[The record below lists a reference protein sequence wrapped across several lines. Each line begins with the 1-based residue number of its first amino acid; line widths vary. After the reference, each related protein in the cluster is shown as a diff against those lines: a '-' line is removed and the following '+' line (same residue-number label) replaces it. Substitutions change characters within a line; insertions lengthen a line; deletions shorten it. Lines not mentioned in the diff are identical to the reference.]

1 LHKGIFR
8 TMRALVLFLF
18 LLPFSSSAQPLFLCR
33 PLQGATTDS
42 TAKLWVEVAPKVI
55 KLEAKCTHG
64 DVTDFSTT
72 FSFNDAVS
80 YFRPVTIDI
89 NSLAPGN
96 AYTYTLTAYSNEG
109 SEAISGN
116 LRNSTTDVWQAQQ
129 PNKSFSFITGS
140 CAFLDDHSWE
150 KTGVLY
156 KGDTSIF
163 YRMAHTPSD
172 FMLWLGDNWYTG
184 EGEYNTEF
192 GLLNKAH
199 WTRVSPVM
207 QMLQSSMP
215 HYAIW
220 DDHDYGPDD
229 AGASYQLSKASR
241 GVFMKYWPNPSYGEG
256 GEGIYTKFNYN
267 GVAFF
272 LMDDRSFRSDEG
284 KASYLD
290 FSKRMFGQHQME
302 WLKRSL
308 LENRDAPF
316 KIIATGT
323 QVLAHHANRDCMRRF
338 PLEFKE
344 LMRFIADNHIN
355 GVVFLTGDRHF
366 SEIVKEERKGH
377 YPLYD
382 ITISSF
388 SSTTE
393 HPKQHERKDKH
404 IVPGTLYEDHNF
416 AHFSIIDG
424 KKLHVDIINTEGQ
437 TVSQWEVN
445 ADQLAD

>member
-1 LHKGIFR
+1 MKYLIPI
-8 TMRALVLFLF
+8 LL
-18 LLPFSSSAQPLFLCR
+18 LLPLTLQAQPMFLCQ
-33 PLQGATTDS
+33 PMQGATTDS
-42 TAKLWVEVAPKVI
+42 TATLWLEVDPGVT
-55 KLEAKCTHG
+55 KLEVKCFHDDIG
-64 DVTDFSTT
+64 DFYQT
-72 FSFNDAVS
+72 FSFTDLVS
-80 YFRPVTIDI
+80 YFRPVTIQM
-89 NSLAPGN
+89 NGFRPGN
-96 AYTYTLTAYSNEG
+96 NYTYTLTAYSNEK
-109 SEAISGN
+109 SESITGKLKNA
-116 LRNSTTDVWQAQQ
+116 NSDSWQAQQ
-129 PNKSFSFITGS
+129 PSKSFSFITGS
-140 CAFLDDHSWE
+140 CAFLDPRSWE
-150 KTGVLY
+150 PTGVKY
-156 KGDTSIF
+156 EGDTSIY
-163 YRMAHTPSD
+163 YRMAHTPAD

-184 EGEYNTEF
+184 EGEYDSEF

-199 WTRVSPVM
+199 RTRTAPVL
-207 QMLQSSMP
+207 QMLQCAMP

-229 AGASYQLSKASR
+229 AGASYVLSKPSR

-272 LMDDRSFRSDEG
+272 LMDDRSFRSEEG
-284 KASYLD
+284 KMSYLD
-290 FSKRMFGQHQME
+290 FAKRMFGQHQME

-344 LMRFIADNHIN
+344 LMNFIADNRIN

-366 SEIVKEERKGH
+366 SEIVKEERKNH

-388 SSTTE
+388 SSSIE
-393 HPKQHERKDKH
+393 HPKDAERKNKH
-404 IVPGTLYEDHNF
+404 LVPGTLYENHNF
-416 AHFSIIDG
+416 AHFSITDG
-424 KKLHVDIINTEGQ
+424 KKLHVDIINTKGQ
-437 TVSQWEVN
+437 TVGQFEVN
-445 ADQLAD
+445 ADELKD